1 MATYHTPERPS
12 LGSIVRAR
20 EEHKR
25 ESNRE
30 FLKRGVCPC
39 CGQSTDVSG
48 VYDNDEGE
56 EASMRR
62 TSEEWLAL
70 AMQEHCEVF
79 VAHQLALAER
89 AEKREKQSN

>member
-1 MATYHTPERPS
+1 MSKSSNLWIALVKS
-12 LGSIVRAR
+12 R
-20 EEHKR
+20 EERKR
-25 ESNRE
+25 ESRRE
-30 FLKRGVCPC
+30 LLRRGVCPC
-39 CGQSTDVSG
+39 CEQSTDVSG

-56 EASMRR
+56 KASMRR

-70 AMQEHCEVF
+70 AAQESCEVF